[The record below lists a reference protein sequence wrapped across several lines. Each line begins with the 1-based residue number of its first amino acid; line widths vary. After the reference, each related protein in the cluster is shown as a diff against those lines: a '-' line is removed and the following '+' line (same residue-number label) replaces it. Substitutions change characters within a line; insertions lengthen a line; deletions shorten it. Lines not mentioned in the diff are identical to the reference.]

1 MEVLEHLPDDA
12 RAMKHVAA
20 ALAPGGRLLV
30 SVPAWQRKW
39 CASDV
44 AAGHVRRYE
53 PDALRACIEGAGL
66 VIERMR
72 AWGGII
78 TWSYLAAANRVGPER
93 VMAIN
98 PSGFAG
104 LAASAIYHLV
114 KLDDLLS
121 AFSSGEQWFAV
132 ARRPN

>member
-12 RAMKHVAA
+12 RAMRHIAA
-20 ALAPGGRLLV
+20 ALAPGGRLLI

-53 PDALRACIEGAGL
+53 PDALRGLIEGSGL

-72 AWGGII
+72 AWGGPI
-78 TWSYLAAANRVGPER
+78 TWSYLAAANRIGPDR
-93 VMAIN
+93 VMAIH
-98 PSGFAG
+98 PTGMAGFA
-104 LAASAIYHLV
+104 ANIIYHVV

-121 AFSSGEQWFAV
+121 VLASGEQWFVV
-132 ARRPN
+132 AHRPA